1 MSYRRDKETAASVAG
16 VRLSPTHI
24 LSKSVHAHRTWL
36 SDSVALT
43 WCGIEADM
51 SKGAKQTTDLISCL
65 SCPEA
70 SLRAFRSG
78 DIS

>member
-1 MSYRRDKETAASVAG
+1 VTYIRDRQTARDVCG
-16 VRLSPTHI
+16 VRLPLSHA

-51 SKGAKQTTDLISCL
+51 SDGASQTTDLISCL
-65 SCPEA
+65 SCSEG
-70 SLRAFRSG
+70 SWKAFRSW
-78 DIS
+78 